1 MAVTGDRTGSG
12 AAHGWPL
19 IGRDEELE
27 QIAALRANEASPA
40 VAVIAPAGVGK
51 SRLAR
56 EAVAAAADAGAMVWW
71 VQGTRSAAEVPLAA
85 CAELLPPDARAD
97 DPLLQLQRT
106 SKTLREQAAGRPVV
120 IGVDDAQRLDPASAA
135 LILQLTITRT
145 AFVLATVRSAE
156 PCPDAV
162 QSLWKDAGAE
172 RLELRPLSEA
182 RTSEVV
188 EAVLG
193 GPVEQRARQWIWDC
207 SQGNALY
214 VHELVR
220 TALAAEAF
228 VSVDGY
234 WRLTRRPGPSASLS
248 ELISGRLTELND
260 NDRRVVELLALG
272 EPLRPQEL
280 VSLAGFEAVSAVEAH
295 GIIRVEGAGADGM
308 VRLAHPLYGD
318 VVRTSMPTMRAAQL
332 RRDLARSVQERADR
346 SREDALLIVR
356 WLLDAGDPV
365 PVELSIEGATA
376 AIAAGDPELGERLG
390 RLALEAG
397 AGAPAALLV
406 ARACAVRQRYEDAE
420 ELLASLEGAFESQDG
435 AIAYVQ
441 QRAIGLGWGLHR
453 PREALAFVTR
463 ALKWWDEPAWSRR
476 LTPIRLRALS
486 MNTDFHSAAEL
497 SAQALADDALEPDER
512 RQIEVIHTAHLLH
525 SGRVQQ
531 AHEWIV
537 RLRPPIPLRDE
548 ADELAMMMSSLA
560 GTASGLAIE
569 ETEQWMSQTLR
580 EAIRTYD
587 EAAAGISASTLGS
600 LSLLRGRYVDADRW
614 LREAVVH
621 LEYHDP
627 FWTLKGV
634 HALRA
639 GVAYYTGDREAV
651 AAAMERCRAAATT
664 GEMVVSTERV
674 SLVRGEAW
682 LALAGGDPT
691 RAQRL
696 LLECAE
702 RVGKVPVY
710 AAMLYHE
717 AMRAGAP
724 ARQVNRLLAP
734 LRGQCDA
741 RLVLAYVDDAGARAA
756 GDAAAVLA
764 CADEFEA
771 IGALRHASECAA
783 AAADIFAE
791 AGREDSARRAA
802 ARSHELHERCQGGFP
817 PQMHELEP
825 DALSLTDRERQ
836 FVELAAEGLTNGE
849 IADRFVLSVRT
860 VESHMYR
867 AMQKLGI
874 KDRREL
880 KDRSRSH
887 L

>member
-12 AAHGWPL
+12 AAHSWPL

-27 QIAALRANEASPA
+27 QIAALRANGASPA

-56 EAVAAAADAGAMVWW
+56 EAIAAAADAGAMVWW
-71 VQGTRSAAEVPLAA
+71 VQGTRSAAAVPLAA
-85 CAELLPPDARAD
+85 CAELLPPEARAD

-172 RLELRPLSEA
+172 RLELRPLSETH
-182 RTSEVV
+182 TSEVV

-193 GPVEQRARQWIWDC
+193 GPVEQRGRQWIWDS
-207 SQGNALY
+207 SQGNVLY
-214 VHELVR
+214 VQELVR
-220 TALAAEAF
+220 AALAVEAF
-228 VSVDGY
+228 VSIDGY
-234 WRLTRRPGPSASLS
+234 WRLRRLPGPSASLS
-248 ELISGRLTELND
+248 ELIGGRLSELGD
-260 NDRRVVELLALG
+260 DERRVVELLALG

-280 VSLAGFEAVSAVEAH
+280 VSLAGFEAISAVEAH
-295 GIIRVEGAGADGM
+295 GIIKVEGAGADGM
-308 VRLAHPLYGD
+308 VRLGHPLYGD
-318 VVRTSMPTMRAAQL
+318 VVRTSMPVMRAAQL
-332 RRDLARSVQERADR
+332 RRDLARSIQERPDR
-346 SREDALLIVR
+346 SREDALLIAR

-365 PVELSIEGATA
+365 PVELSVEGAAA

-390 RLALEAG
+390 RLALEEG

-406 ARACAVRQRYEDAE
+406 ARACAVRQRYDDAE
-420 ELLASLEGAFESQDG
+420 ELLGSLEGAFESQDA

-441 QRAIGLGWGLHR
+441 QRTIGLGWGLHR
-453 PREALAFVTR
+453 PRDALEFVTR
-463 ALKWWDEPAWSRR
+463 AGGWWDEPSWRR
-476 LTPIRLRALS
+476 KLAPIRLRAAS
-486 MNTDFHSAAEL
+486 MNTDFRSAAEL
-497 SAQALADDALEPDER
+497 SAKALTDDALEPGER
-512 RQIEVIHTAHLLH
+512 RQIEVIHAAHLLH
-525 SGRVQQ
+525 SGRVQR
-531 AHEWIV
+531 AYEWSA

-548 ADELAMMMSSLA
+548 ADELAMMMASLA
-560 GTASGLAIE
+560 GTASAAAMD
-569 ETEQWMSQTLR
+569 ETEQWMSRALR
-580 EAIRTYD
+580 DAIRAYD
-587 EAAAGISASTLGS
+587 EAAAGISACTLGS
-600 LSLLRGRYVDADRW
+600 LSLLRGRYLDADRW

-627 FWTLKGV
+627 FWTLRTV

-639 GVAYYTGDREAV
+639 GVAYYVGDRQGV
-651 AAAMERCRAAATT
+651 AAAMDRCRAAAMT

-682 LALAGGDPT
+682 LALAEGDPA

-696 LLECAE
+696 LLDCAE
-702 RVGKVPVY
+702 RVGKIPVY

-717 AMRAGAP
+717 AIRAGAP
-724 ARQVNRLLAP
+724 ARQVDPLLAP
-734 LRGQCDA
+734 LRAQCDSQ
-741 RLVLAYVDDAGARAA
+741 LFLAYVDDASARAA
-756 GDAAAVLA
+756 ADGAAVLA

-783 AAADIFAE
+783 AAADIFAD

-802 ARSHELHERCQGGFP
+802 ARSHELHERCQGGSP
-817 PQMHELEP
+817 PDMHGLEP
-825 DALSLTDRERQ
+825 DAFSLTDRERQ
-836 FVELAAEGLTNGE
+836 FVELAAEGLTNAE

-860 VESHMYR
+860 VESHLYR
-867 AMQKLGI
+867 AMQKLGV

-880 KDRSRSH
+880 KDRSHAHR
-887 L
+887 

>member
-1 MAVTGDRTGSG
+1 MTVTGARTALG
-12 AAHGWPL
+12 AGHGWPL

-27 QIAALRANEASPA
+27 QIASVRAHQTSPA
-40 VAVIAPAGVGK
+40 VAVIAPPGVGK

-56 EAVAAAADAGAMVWW
+56 EAVAAAAETGAMVCW
-71 VQGTRSAAEVPLAA
+71 VQGTRSAAAVPLAA

-106 SKTLREQAAGRPVV
+106 AKSLREQAAGRRIV

-135 LILQLTITRT
+135 LILQLTITGT
-145 AFVLATVRSAE
+145 AFILATIRSSE

-172 RLELRPLSEA
+172 RLELQPLSEGHI
-182 RTSEVV
+182 SELV

-193 GPVEQRARQWIWDC
+193 GPVEQRARQWICDS
-207 SQGNALY
+207 SQGNVLY
-214 VHELVR
+214 VHELMR
-220 TALAAEAF
+220 AALATGSF

-234 WRLTRRPGPSASLS
+234 WRLTQRPGPSASLS
-248 ELISGRLTELND
+248 ELIGGRLSELD
-260 NDRRVVELLALG
+260 DGERRVVELLAFG
-272 EPLRPQEL
+272 EPLRLNEL
-280 VSLAGFEAVSAVEAH
+280 VSLASVDAISAVEVSDT
-295 GIIRVEGAGADGM
+295 IRVDGAGADGT

-318 VVRTSMPTMRAAQL
+318 VVRSSMPIVRAAQV

-346 SREDALLIVR
+346 SREDALLIAR

-365 PVELSIEGATA
+365 PVEFSLEGAAA

-390 RLALEAG
+390 RLALDGGAG
-397 AGAPAALLV
+397 AGAALLV
-406 ARACAVRQRYEDAE
+406 ARACAVRQRYDDAE
-420 ELLASLEGAFESQDG
+420 ELLGSLEGEFESQDA

-453 PREALAFVTR
+453 PRDALDFVTR
-463 ALKWWDEPAWSRR
+463 AWEWWDEPGWRR
-476 LTPIRLRALS
+476 KLAPIRLRAAS
-486 MNTDFHSAAEL
+486 MNTDFRSAADL
-497 SAQALADDALEPDER
+497 SAKALADDALEPGER
-512 RQIEVIHTAHLLH
+512 RQIEVIHAAHLLH

-531 AHEWIV
+531 AYEWIA

-560 GTASGLAIE
+560 GTASGAAMD
-569 ETEQWMSQTLR
+569 ETEQWMSRALR

-587 EAAAGISASTLGS
+587 EAAAGISACTLGS
-600 LSLLRGRYVDADRW
+600 LSLLRGMYVDADRW

-627 FWTLKGV
+627 FWTLRTV

-639 GVAYYTGDREAV
+639 GVAYYTGDRQGV

-682 LALAGGDPT
+682 LALAEGDPA

-696 LLECAE
+696 LLDCAE
-702 RVGKVPVY
+702 RVGKIPLY

-717 AMRAGAP
+717 AMRAGAS
-724 ARQVNRLLAP
+724 ARRVDPLLAP
-734 LRGQCDA
+734 LRAQCDA
-741 RLVLAYVDDAGARAA
+741 GLVLAYVDDASARAA
-756 GDAAAVLA
+756 GDGAAVLA
-764 CADEFEA
+764 CAGEFEA

-783 AAADIFAE
+783 AAADIFAD

-802 ARSHELHERCQGGFP
+802 ARSHELHERCQGGSP
-817 PQMHELEP
+817 PEMHGLAP

-836 FVELAAEGLTNGE
+836 FVALAAEGLTNAE

-860 VESHMYR
+860 VESHLYR
-867 AMQKLGI
+867 AMQKLGV

-880 KDRSRSH
+880 RDRSHAH